1 VRDRNE
7 FNEIATNMSAKGPS
21 IVVAGPSSSLTI
33 PGIIVSQIVHAI
45 SENHSVMNIEVDSS
59 SDFDAGLH
67 RTPSLAVAHRTE
79 KSGNVVSYVAP
90 THPRLRAQ
98 AFKGWIPS
106 SARAAIAFAWP
117 GLDNGWISQFL
128 HAAHSNNTPTMVV
141 CVSLPR
147 SNHDKVIALA
157 DVMIGADLVLVGNTQ
172 EADALKKIFSRSGP
186 VVEMHPALS
195 LQGRAERASIHQI
208 TAFLPKENY
217 DALATL
223 LTAYDAIPE
232 AWIDSYHLKVVMR
245 SNEEIA
251 NQMLRESYHGEFV
264 RLVSEDLSSAELE
277 RLCSSSSAM
286 IIADPAFDSR
296 AFSIAVDC
304 GVAVVVLASS
314 QLPDVGRGYV
324 GALLADMNRPVSV
337 HVALTHAL
345 RLAEL
350 HFPRPDAWND
360 LVNRLLD
367 AARRESVV
375 TVAPTVTPKES
386 TRKAPVTSSELTPT
400 AHAG

>member
-1 VRDRNE
+1 VRDRSE
-7 FNEIATNMSAKGPS
+7 FNDIATKGPS

-67 RTPSLAVAHRTE
+67 RTPSLAAAHRAE
-79 KSGNVVSYVAP
+79 VSGNVVSYVAP
-90 THPRLRAQ
+90 TQPRLRAQ
-98 AFKGWIPS
+98 AFRGWIPTG
-106 SARAAIAFAWP
+106 ARAAIAFAWP
-117 GLDNGWISQFL
+117 GLDNEWISQFL
-128 HAAHSNNTPTMVV
+128 FAARANKTPTMVV

-157 DVMIGADLVLVGNTQ
+157 DVMIGADLVLVGNAK
-172 EADALKKIFSRSGP
+172 EANSLKKVFSRSGP
-186 VVEMHPALS
+186 IVEVHSALS
-195 LQGRAERASIHQI
+195 LQGRAEREATHQI

-245 SNEEIA
+245 SNEDIA
-251 NQMLRESYHGEFV
+251 NQMLRDSYHGEFV
-264 RLVSEDLSSAELE
+264 HFVGEDLTSTELE
-277 RLCSSSSAM
+277 GLCRSSSAL

-296 AFSIAVDC
+296 AFSIAVEC

-350 HFPRPDAWND
+350 HFPRPDAWME

-367 AARRESVV
+367 AARREAVAI
-375 TVAPTVTPKES
+375 VAPTS
-386 TRKAPVTSSELTPT
+386 TREEDASSELTPS